1 MTATLHALP
10 VPGLA
15 DIPALLRNIA
25 DNIEAGEYGTGV
37 DAAVLALPCGE
48 GGIEVFG
55 LGSGSDATF
64 SHYLLARAQ
73 RKLERIDLL

>member
-15 DIPALLRNIA
+15 NIPQLLRNIA
-25 DNIEAGEYGTGV
+25 DELEAGDFGQVAEGV
-37 DAAVLALPCGE
+37 VVLGGE
-48 GGIEVFG
+48 SLEVFG
-55 LGSGSDATF
+55 LGGADGTVT
-64 SHYLLARAQ
+64 HYLLARAQ